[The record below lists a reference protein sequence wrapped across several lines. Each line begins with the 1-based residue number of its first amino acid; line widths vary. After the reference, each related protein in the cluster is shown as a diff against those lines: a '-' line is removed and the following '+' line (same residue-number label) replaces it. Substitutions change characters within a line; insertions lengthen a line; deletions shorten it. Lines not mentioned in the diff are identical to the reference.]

1 MSYLKGKN
9 SGITFSVPLEKK
21 VLDELSILKEEAVEI
36 ITDDMGTALKNRVAV
51 MVKAGA

>member
-1 MSYLKGKN
+1 MKGKN
-9 SGITFSVPLEKK
+9 SGVSFSIPLEKK

-36 ITDDMGTALKNRVAV
+36 LTEDMGTALKNRVSV